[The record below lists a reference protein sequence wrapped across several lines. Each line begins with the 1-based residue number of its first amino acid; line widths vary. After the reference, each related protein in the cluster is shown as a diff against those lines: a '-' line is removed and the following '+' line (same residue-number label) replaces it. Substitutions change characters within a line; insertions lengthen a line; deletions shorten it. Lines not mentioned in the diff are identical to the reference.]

1 MNMMTPVTGNTPSA
15 AITGIAPVRPVA
27 EPERSF
33 AQGDSGED
41 RSGRDQPDDGRDRGT
56 ETTLRYK
63 FDWLVQRQ
71 VRAGTIDPDEAAE
84 MIRLFDRTIAD
95 ATAPDPTAPETA
107 VADAA
112 VDRNDRDPA
121 GANRQAPTE
130 TAGQSTRRGSAA
142 AALLDRMR
150 ERFGVDGPY
159 DDHGGQNVSTPVG
172 TVVDEQV

>member
-15 AITGIAPVRPVA
+15 AMTGVAPVRPVA

-41 RSGRDQPDDGRDRGT
+41 QSGRDQPDNGRERGA

-63 FDWLVQRQ
+63 FDWLVQSQ
-71 VRAGTIDPDEAAE
+71 VRAGTIDPDDAAE

-95 ATAPDPTAPETA
+95 ATGADAT
-107 VADAA
+107 VADAE
-112 VDRNDRDPA
+112 VDRDDRDPA
-121 GANRQAPTE
+121 GPNRQAPAE
-130 TAGQSTRRGSAA
+130 TKARSTPRGSAA

>member
-15 AITGIAPVRPVA
+15 AITGIAPVRPVV
-27 EPERSF
+27 EPTTSF
-33 AQGDSGED
+33 AQGDPGED
-41 RSGRDQPDDGRDRGT
+41 RSGRDQPDEGRDRGA

-84 MIRLFDRTIAD
+84 MIRLFDRTLAD
-95 ATAPDPTAPETA
+95 ATAPDPDAPETA

-112 VDRNDRDPA
+112 IDRDDRDPA
-121 GANRQAPTE
+121 GANRQAAAE
-130 TAGQSTRRGSAA
+130 TDAQSTQRGSAA

-150 ERFGVDGPY
+150 ERFGIDGPY
-159 DDHGGQNVSTPVG
+159 DDHGGQNVFTPLG
-172 TVVDEQV
+172 TVVDEHV

>member
-27 EPERSF
+27 QPERSF

-41 RSGRDQPDDGRDRGT
+41 RSGRDQPDDGRERGT

-95 ATAPDPTAPETA
+95 ATGADAT
-107 VADAA
+107 VADAE

-121 GANRQAPTE
+121 GPNLQAPAE
-130 TAGQSTRRGSAA
+130 TKARSTPRGSAA
-142 AALLDRMR
+142 VALLDRMR

-159 DDHGGQNVSTPVG
+159 DDNGGQSATTPTG
-172 TVVDEQV
+172 MIVDDRV